1 MKVTFTNFSGLKI
14 IQSKTYKDN
23 RGFVKESYKQKNFKN
38 KDFIFGIISS
48 SKKNVVRGLH
58 LQTKFKQAK
67 YISVLKGAILDVV
80 LDLRRESKTF
90 GKHFKVILSANNDKS

>member
-48 SKKNVVRGLH
+48 
-58 LQTKFKQAK
+58 
-67 YISVLKGAILDVV
+67 
-80 LDLRRESKTF
+80 
-90 GKHFKVILSANNDKS
+90 

>member
-38 KDFIFGIISS
+38 KNFIFAIISS
-48 SKKNVVRGLH
+48 SKKNVVRGLR
-58 LQTKFKQAK
+58 LQTKFKQ
-67 YISVLKGAILDVV
+67 
-80 LDLRRESKTF
+80 REQIY
-90 GKHFKVILSANNDKS
+90 HLQL

>member
-48 SKKNVVRGLH
+48 SKKMLLEVC
-58 LQTKFKQAK
+58 TYKQN
-67 YISVLKGAILDVV
+67 L
-80 LDLRRESKTF
+80 SKQN
-90 GKHFKVILSANNDKS
+90 IYQS

>member
-23 RGFVKESYKQKNFKN
+23 RGFVKEGYKQKNFKN

-48 SKKNVVRGLH
+48 SKKMLLEVC
-58 LQTKFKQAK
+58 TYKQN
-67 YISVLKGAILDVV
+67 L
-80 LDLRRESKTF
+80 SKQN
-90 GKHFKVILSANNDKS
+90 ICQS

>member
-1 MKVTFTNFSGLKI
+1 MKVTFTSFSGLKI

-48 SKKNVVRGLH
+48 SKKMLLEVC
-58 LQTKFKQAK
+58 TYKQN
-67 YISVLKGAILDVV
+67 L
-80 LDLRRESKTF
+80 SKQN
-90 GKHFKVILSANNDKS
+90 ICQS